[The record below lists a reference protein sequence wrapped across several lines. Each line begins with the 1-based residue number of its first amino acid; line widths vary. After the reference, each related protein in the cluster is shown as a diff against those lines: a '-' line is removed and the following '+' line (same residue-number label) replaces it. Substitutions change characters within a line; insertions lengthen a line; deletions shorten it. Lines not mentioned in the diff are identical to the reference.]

1 MSLSSALK
9 AGDLAAIVHALARD
23 AGLAT
28 DDLDAVSAHLADPA
42 QADAL
47 RRLRAARWGG
57 GDVQAALQALRAAF
71 AGGARWRQTK
81 RKATSLLP
89 PLYPE

>member
-1 MSLSSALK
+1 
-9 AGDLAAIVHALARD
+9 LAKD

-28 DDLDAVSAHLADPA
+28 DDLDALSASLADPV

-57 GDVQAALQALRAAF
+57 GDVQAALQAVRAAF
-71 AGGARWRQTK
+71 ADGARWQQAK
-81 RKATSLLP
+81 QKARSILP

>member
-1 MSLSSALK
+1 MPLASALK
-9 AGDLAAIVHALARD
+9 AGNLAAIAHALAKE

-28 DDLDAVSAHLADPA
+28 DDLDALSARLADPA

-47 RRLRAARWGG
+47 RQLQAARWGG
-57 GDVQAALQALRAAF
+57 GDARAALHALRAAF

-81 RKATSLLP
+81 QKAESLLP

>member
-1 MSLSSALK
+1 
-9 AGDLAAIVHALARD
+9 V
-23 AGLAT
+23 
-28 DDLDAVSAHLADPA
+28 

-57 GDVQAALQALRAAF
+57 GDVPAALQAVRAAF

-81 RKATSLLP
+81 QKATSILP